1 MKTGNILLLLCVPVI
16 SGCALFGDPSEKE
29 FDLFARPLEN
39 RIVEVPVYKVEEVV
53 KEDGTIELVQT
64 QIGTKE
70 VAVPIEV
77 GPALAEE
84 IGGLIAPFA
93 SPYGGILIALA
104 GILAGW
110 YTRSKKEE
118 LNKQSESENE

>member
-1 MKTGNILLLLCVPVI
+1 MKNASLLLLCVPI
-16 SGCALFGDPSEKE
+16 LSGCALFGEPSEQE
-29 FDLFARPLEN
+29 YDIFARPLEN
-39 RIVEVPVYKVEEVV
+39 RIVEVPVYGLEEVV
-53 KEDGTIELVQT
+53 NEDGTTELVQK
-64 QIGTKE
+64 QVGTKE
-70 VAVPIEV
+70 VTIPIEV

-84 IGGLIAPFA
+84 ISGLVAPFS

-118 LNKQSESENE
+118 LEKQSELESE